1 MAKKMDTSRVKKY
14 FDVERLYGNSYSYIG
29 LNIDGPDETINKK
42 IKDMQEKE
50 FKEVAEARLFNQKE
64 RYRYKILQ
72 GRRFRSKKEEEEKE
86 YERSETIEEEFANF
100 QISDFMDLTYTE
112 EELSDIIIDIQMA
125 DIEEANTKKE
135 RCCAWVLNHCK

>member
-14 FDVERLYGNSYSYIG
+14 FDVDRLNGNSYSYVG

-50 FKEVAEARLFNQKE
+50 FREVAETRLFNQKE
-64 RYRYKILQ
+64 HYRYKILQ
-72 GRRFRSKKEEEEKE
+72 GRRFRSKEEEEAKE

-100 QISDFMDLTYTE
+100 QISDFMDLNYTE
-112 EELSDIIIDIQMA
+112 EELADIIIDYQMT

>member
-1 MAKKMDTSRVKKY
+1 MAKRIDTSRVKKY
-14 FDVERLYGNSYSYIG
+14 FDVEKLYGNSYSYVG

-50 FKEVAEARLFNQKE
+50 FKEVAETRLFNQKE

-72 GRRFRSKKEEEEKE
+72 GRRFRSKEEAEEFKSGK
-86 YERSETIEEEFANF
+86 SETIEQEFANF
-100 QISDFMDLTYTE
+100 QISDFMPLDYTE
-112 EELSDIIIDIQMA
+112 EELADIIIDIQMD